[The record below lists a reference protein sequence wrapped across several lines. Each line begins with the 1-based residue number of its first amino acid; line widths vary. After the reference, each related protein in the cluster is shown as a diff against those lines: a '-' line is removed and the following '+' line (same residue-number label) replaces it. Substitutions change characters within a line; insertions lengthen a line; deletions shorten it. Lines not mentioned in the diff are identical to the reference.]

1 MALAGSILKDD
12 FILELDE
19 LQFVSVERM
28 GVHLFLHAFFALYTL
43 HGPTGAIQ
51 RIHVQGFARQMA
63 NCIGPPGT
71 Q

>member
-43 HGPTGAIQ
+43 HGRHTENTRAGVCKADGKLYRPAWHAI
-51 RIHVQGFARQMA
+51 VL
-63 NCIGPPGT
+63 
-71 Q
+71 